1 MPIFRPRA
9 WIATAC
15 LALLTGVLTTPSP
28 AVAAPTSCPEH
39 FASGKAPDVL
49 RPALAAQVSVLCF
62 EGYAVL
68 HSGVSRTPLAVAEH
82 LTRARMAAA
91 RETQREGNFH
101 EEQKLP
107 PEERAR
113 LADYARSG
121 FDRGHMAPAGDMG
134 TATSMAE
141 SFSLAN
147 MVPQNPGSNRCLWEG
162 IESSVRRLAAD
173 AGDVFVVSGPIFA
186 GDTLQRINDR
196 VLVPTSLYKA
206 VYVPRRG
213 ATAYLVENAPGM
225 AWRAVSMSELRQIA
239 GIEVFPS
246 VAAATRE
253 RLLSLPEPQPNN
265 VRGACER
272 QDEVA
277 STGPGSGTQ
286 GSSGN
291 PAAQRRQAQSF
302 GWTRTILIAAGF
314 FAVVM
319 IILLVRVLG
328 RR

>member
-1 MPIFRPRA
+1 M
-9 WIATAC
+9 AC
-15 LALLTGVLTTPSP
+15 LVLLASILTPPVLT
-28 AVAAPTSCPEH
+28 VAAPTSCPEH
-39 FASGKAPDVL
+39 FASGKAPDIVL
-49 RPALAAQVSVLCF
+49 PALAAQVTALCF

-91 RETQREGNFH
+91 RDIRRDGNFH
-101 EEQKLP
+101 EEDRFP
-107 PEERAR
+107 AEERAR

-134 TATSMAE
+134 TATAMAE

-173 AGDVFVVSGPIFA
+173 VSSVFVVSGPVFA
-186 GDTLQRINDR
+186 GDTLERIGGR

-206 VYVPRRG
+206 VYVSRRG
-213 ATAYLVENAPGM
+213 AAAYLVENAPGM
-225 AWRAVSMSELRQIA
+225 AWRAISLSELRQIA
-239 GIEVFPS
+239 GIEVFPGLS
-246 VAAATRE
+246 PATCDR
-253 RLLSLPEPQPNN
+253 RLSLPEPQPNN

-272 QDEVA
+272 QGEVA
-277 STGPGSGTQ
+277 SAGPGSGTQ
-286 GSSGN
+286 ARPGH
-291 PAAQRRQAQSF
+291 PAAPNAPSFLPQQAQSS
-302 GWTRTILIAAGF
+302 GWHRTILIAAGF

>member
-1 MPIFRPRA
+1 VLLIG
-9 WIATAC
+9 IAA
-15 LALLTGVLTTPSP
+15 ASSP
-28 AVAAPTSCPEH
+28 ALAATTSCPEH
-39 FASGKAPDVL
+39 FASGKAPDIA
-49 RPALAAQVSVLCF
+49 RPALAAQVSALCF

-82 LTRARMAAA
+82 LTRTRMAAA

-101 EEQKLP
+101 EEQQLP
-107 PEERAR
+107 PDERAR

-147 MVPQNPGSNRCLWEG
+147 MVPQNSGSNRCLWEG

-173 AGDVFVVSGPIFA
+173 VSDVYVVTGPVFA
-186 GDTLQRINDR
+186 GDTLQRINGR
-196 VLVPTSLYKA
+196 VLVPTSLFKA

-213 ATAYLVENAPGM
+213 AAAYVVENAPGM
-225 AWRAVSMSELRQIA
+225 AWRAVSMAELREIA
-239 GIEVFPS
+239 GIEVFPG
-246 VAAATRE
+246 VAAATRD
-253 RLLSLPEPQPNN
+253 RLLALPEPQPNN

-277 STGPGSGTQ
+277 SAGLGSGSQARRTNPTAPALPAQQTQ
-286 GSSGN
+286 SSSWSRTTLIVGGIF
-291 PAAQRRQAQSF
+291 AA
-302 GWTRTILIAAGF
+302 
-314 FAVVM
+314 VM
-319 IILLVRVLG
+319 IVLLVRVWG